1 MAIRDIL
8 KISRKTFVNPTGWL
22 DYESLKDQNRTI
34 WGSIRNLFKT
44 PEPRRNETFE
54 AAIKRLNLTDEDVTQ
69 AIKTYH
75 SYALLFFCI
84 AFILFCYAFYLL
96 FTYWTIPGWL
106 LAMATCA
113 FSLSQS
119 FACMRAVVSQ
129 TIPSNRLFIAWL
141 METLGMVTCA
151 VGEPATST

>member
-119 FACMRAVVSQ
+119 FKYHFWALQMKQRRLGISFKEWLNHVLGKDRAS
-129 TIPSNRLFIAWL
+129 
-141 METLGMVTCA
+141 
-151 VGEPATST
+151 